1 VSLCA
6 ARGEVWYVDFGQTV
20 GHEQAGLRP
29 VVVVSVDLFNES
41 PAEMI
46 VIVPITSH
54 RRGIVLHVPTE
65 PPEGGTTRPSVI
77 MCDNVR
83 AVSKERLVRRLGAV
97 SSHTLAEVEDRLRVL
112 LGL

>member
-1 VSLCA
+1 ML
-6 ARGEVWYVDFGQTV
+6 
-20 GHEQAGLRP
+20 
-29 VVVVSVDLFNES
+29 
-41 PAEMI
+41 
-46 VIVPITSH
+46 
-54 RRGIVLHVPTE
+54 PTE